1 MIYCRS
7 ISRICAR
14 DRPGISADRGRY
26 ELIAAD
32 PRVDGVGGEV
42 IFWVV
47 GDTTSGWRS
56 TSGGGGDD
64 AGLPSCILHKVEDS
78 SPLRGKQQYDGVHIT
93 CHHPVCTPL
102 VMRGHRIG

>member
-1 MIYCRS
+1 MIQIAQGKDWVLTTYECGGRY
-7 ISRICAR
+7 ICMLWVHLQDLRKGPAG
-14 DRPGISADRGRY
+14 DISADWGRY

-47 GDTTSGWRS
+47 GDTTVGWRS

-64 AGLPSCILHKVEDS
+64 AGSPSCILHKVEDS
-78 SPLRGKQQYDGVHIT
+78 
-93 CHHPVCTPL
+93 
-102 VMRGHRIG
+102 